1 MVDGNIKVQHKI
13 GVRFKAKE
21 RLVASKKKKSKCG
34 ESENHNQRLCLPPS
48 AWGREGRT
56 KENHNQRL
64 CPPPLRL
71 AVGITRSPLPLR
83 LDAPLTR
90 MLPLQHPDRS
100 RVNCFYSPPAQ
111 FSSSSPFSMSDT
123 MDWATQFNDNILLG
137 LLQGSSLQVEILSN
151 YLSVRPS
158 VRHHFLFYPIFR
170 L

>member
-1 MVDGNIKVQHKI
+1 MLMVDGNIKVQHKI

-34 ESENHNQRLCLPPS
+34 ES
-48 AWGREGRT
+48 
-56 KENHNQRL
+56 ENHNQRL

-100 RVNCFYSPPAQ
+100 RVNCFYSSPAQ

>member
-34 ESENHNQRLCLPPS
+34 ES
-48 AWGREGRT
+48 
-56 KENHNQRL
+56 ENHNQRL

-100 RVNCFYSPPAQ
+100 RVNCFYSSPAQ